1 MPHLGQPLIATLKQ
15 DNRNYSDYPVLLL
28 HLAMDF
34 LQLIQPYRGQPLT
47 HQLLLSV
54 LKGYK
59 RPNDKIHELLAA
71 GVLLP
76 VRKGLYVAA
85 APDSSTPEPVLLA
98 NHIYGPSYVS
108 MESALSFYG
117 MIPERVYELASAT
130 SKVSRRF
137 HTPVGTFTY
146 TRLPL
151 PYYSFGQVQKEVAPG
166 QRALMASPEKALL
179 DKVITTAGLTLRSQ
193 SAAADYLL
201 ENLRLDE
208 SMLREMDIV
217 QIETWLP
224 DSPKKESIAMM
235 LKLLRKL

>member
-1 MPHLGQPLIATLKQ
+1 
-15 DNRNYSDYPVLLL
+15 
-28 HLAMDF
+28 MDF
-34 LQLIQPYRGQPLT
+34 LQLIQPFREQPLT

-85 APDSSTPEPVLLA
+85 APNFGRPEPLLLA

-108 MESALSFYG
+108 LDSALSFYG
-117 MIPERVYELASAT
+117 MIPERVFELASAT

-137 HTPVGTFTY
+137 DTATGTFTY

-151 PYYSFGQVQKEVAPG
+151 PYYAFGQVQQEVAPG
-166 QRALMASPEKALL
+166 QRALLASPEKALV
-179 DKVITTAGLTLRSQ
+179 DKVVTTAGLTLRSQ

-208 SMLREMDIV
+208 SVLTKLDIV
-217 QIETWLP
+217 QMETWLP
-224 DSPKKESIAMM
+224 DSPKKESIAMV
-235 LKLLRKL
+235 LKVLRKL